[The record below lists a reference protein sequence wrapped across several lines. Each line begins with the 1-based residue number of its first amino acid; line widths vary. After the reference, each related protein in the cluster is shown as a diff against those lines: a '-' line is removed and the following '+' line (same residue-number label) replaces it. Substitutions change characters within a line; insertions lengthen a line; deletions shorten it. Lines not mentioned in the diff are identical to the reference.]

1 LPRESLMAFVL
12 SETYDRF
19 PGDVADSLGL
29 HLQALVRGSAVER
42 GDLEILGLRLLQL
55 EVREGFQL
63 LEEGAGV
70 RIDEI
75 IDAQYDGTFTFL
87 LMAEGLSWVEIDE
100 LDVRQSIRGQTAEG
114 AEEYLARHLSLAA
127 DPIVEVSPDW
137 WGRVPWLPFRIDVQ
151 VLSQGDAAD

>member
-1 LPRESLMAFVL
+1 V
-12 SETYDRF
+12 
-19 PGDVADSLGL
+19 
-29 HLQALVRGSAVER
+29 
-42 GDLEILGLRLLQL
+42 LQL

-75 IDAQYDGTFTFL
+75 IDAQYDGTFTFV

-114 AEEYLARHLSLAA
+114 AEGYLARHLSLAA

-137 WGRVPWLPFRIDVQ
+137 WVRVPWLPFRIDVQ